1 MESFDVYFFFT
12 SIRLNKTE
20 LYKATIIKKDGD
32 NSQLYNILVEDR
44 YLQNHY
50 GGMYIL
56 RKNNEWI
63 VDYGGDIDL
72 FNLKI
77 EISNAIE
84 MYESYS
90 SEYIIE

>member
-12 SIRLNKTE
+12 CIRLNKKE
-20 LYKATIIKKDGD
+20 LYKAAIIKQPGPIA
-32 NSQLYNILVEDR
+32 QRYNIIVEDR

-50 GGMYIL
+50 GAFNIL
-56 RKNNEWI
+56 RKNNEW
-63 VDYGGDIDL
+63 VLDYGGDIDL

-90 SEYIIE
+90 NEYIID